1 VEILAI
7 AKCPFCELEVAVDLE
22 QQKIFFRKK
31 RCKHAAFVSANV
43 RKHGAPEGRNH
54 FGDEWVHQSFLVASR
69 GKTSTDLSALL
80 RTLPQKPQDNK
91 TYAIVQYETNPSAA
105 DSDGVEVSAFSVFAQ
120 DPIGFLNLLA
130 TQNPLS
136 GSI

>member
-43 RKHGAPEGRNH
+43 RKLGAPEGRNQ

-69 GKTSTDLSALL
+69 GKTNSNLSALF
-80 RTLPQKPQDNK
+80 RALPQEPRDDK
-91 TYAIVQYETNPSAA
+91 TYAIIQYQTNPSATE
-105 DSDGVEVSAFSVFAQ
+105 SEGVEVSAFSVFAQ
-120 DPIGFLNLLA
+120 DPISFLNLLA